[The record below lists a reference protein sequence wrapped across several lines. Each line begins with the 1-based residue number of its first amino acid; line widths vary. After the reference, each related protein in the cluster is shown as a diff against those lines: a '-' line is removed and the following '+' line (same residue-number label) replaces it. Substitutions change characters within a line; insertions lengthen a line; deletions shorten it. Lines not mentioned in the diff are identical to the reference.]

1 MNRSVHW
8 RTRTA
13 AARRSPRC
21 RSASSP
27 RAAQLELEHAA
38 APRRPRARPPPA
50 APPASAA
57 SSSSAGG
64 GTVSASA
71 CGTKPGV
78 AATGTPINIGAINT
92 KQPGTD
98 FSDIENMTGA
108 YFACVN
114 ANGGINGH
122 PIKYFPVT
130 EQTNPSQI
138 ASLAKQLVTSDH
150 VVGMMGNSS
159 IIECSVDAAYWKSV
173 GIDVLGRRH
182 RPRVLLDPEHRLGEH
197 GPALLQR
204 RRGPVRDWPRAP
216 TRSPSTS
223 PTSPAPTTSRPARTP
238 SPRPR
243 AWRSRTSPRTCR
255 SPAPTRSRSKLVNAA
270 GPNGAVVLNF
280 TPPEALLI
288 LQAAQKLNLEDRV
301 KYWACSTPC
310 NTDFLATSLGPKWNN
325 KLFVNAELTP
335 LDGNTSQTAQLF
347 QAMLKQYGTN
357 VSGGVGSF
365 SEMGFIDGRDRD
377 ARPGDRQGRLHDR
390 LGERRVQGGQ
400 QLQHRACSARA
411 SPTATTPT
419 HIPNNMDYTVTPNNG
434 KMVMASTG
442 GGCTLISADDPQ
454 IAAYRAVAGT
464 APAVGLAA
472 FRHNPRD

>member
-1 MNRSVHW
+1 MNQSVHW

-13 AARRSPRC
+13 AVAVAALALGVLAACSSSSSPSSSVAATSP
-21 RSASSP
+21 SASS
-27 RAAQLELEHAA
+27 
-38 APRRPRARPPPA
+38 
-50 APPASAA
+50 A
-57 SSSSAGG
+57 SSAPSSASSGS
-64 GTVSASA
+64 SASTTSTSS

-122 PIKYFPVT
+122 PIKFFPLT

-150 VVGMMGNSS
+150 VVGIAGSSS
-159 IIECSVDAAYWKSV
+159 IIECSVDSAYWKSV
-173 GIDVLGRRH
+173 GINVLGAGI
-182 RPRVLLDPEHRLGEH
+182 DPECWSTPNTASVNM
-197 GPALLQR
+197 GPRYSSDGAVQYVLAQGATKIAFDQSNVPGTTYIAGGPNALAKAKGVPIQDFTENV
-204 RRGPVRDWPRAP
+204 PI
-216 TRSPSTS
+216 TS
-223 PTSPAPTTSRPARTP
+223 ANAIAT
-238 SPRPR
+238 
-243 AWRSRTSPRTCR
+243 
-255 SPAPTRSRSKLVNAA
+255 KLVNAA
-270 GPNGAVVLNF
+270 GTSGAVVLNF

-335 LDGNTSQTAQLF
+335 LDGNTSQTAQLYD
-347 QAMLKQYGTN
+347 AILKQYGSD

-365 SEMGFIDGRDRD
+365 SEMGFVI
-377 ARPGDRQGRLHDR
+377 
-390 LGERRVQGGQ
+390 GEVATHALETITGPYTI
-400 QLQHRACSARA
+400 ASVSAA
-411 SPTATTPT
+411 FKAVSDYNTGLLCQAFTYGPYSE
-419 HIPNNMDYTVTPNNG
+419 HIPNNMDYTVTPDNG
-434 KMVMASTG
+434 KFVEASTG
-442 GGCTLISADDPQ
+442 GGCTLISSNDPQ
-454 IAAYRAVAGT
+454 IAAYRAIAGT
-464 APAVGLAA
+464 APAVG
-472 FRHNPRD
+472 

>member
-13 AARRSPRC
+13 AAAVAALSLGVLAACSSSGSSSSGSAAGGTSSSAPS
-21 RSASSP
+21 SASSG
-27 RAAQLELEHAA
+27 
-38 APRRPRARPPPA
+38 
-50 APPASAA
+50 SA
-57 SSSSAGG
+57 
-64 GTVSASA
+64 GTVSTSS

-122 PIKYFPVT
+122 PIKFFPVT

-138 ASLAKQLVTSDH
+138 ASLAKQLVTTDH

-173 GIDVLGRRH
+173 GIYVLAAGIAPECYSTPNTASVNMG
-182 RPRVLLDPEHRLGEH
+182 PRYSSDGAVQYVLAQGATKIAFDQSNVPGT
-197 GPALLQR
+197 AYI
-204 RRGPVRDWPRAP
+204 
-216 TRSPSTS
+216 
-223 PTSPAPTTSRPARTP
+223 
-238 SPRPR
+238 
-243 AWRSRTSPRTCR
+243 
-255 SPAPTRSRSKLVNAA
+255 AA
-270 GPNGAVVLNF
+270 GPNALAKAKGVPIEDFTENVPITSANAIATKLVAAAGPGGAVVLNF

-288 LQAAQKLNLEDRV
+288 LQAAQKLNLENRV

-325 KLFVNAELTP
+325 KLFVNSELLP

-347 QAMLKQYGTN
+347 QAILKQYGTN

-365 SEMGFIDGRDRD
+365 SEMGFTMGEIATHALQSVKGPYTI
-377 ARPGDRQGRLHDR
+377 ASVSAALKAVTNFNTGMLCQGFTY
-390 LGERRVQGGQ
+390 GNY
-400 QLQHRACSARA
+400 
-411 SPTATTPT
+411 PT
-419 HIPNNMDYTVTPNNG
+419 HLPNNMDYTVTPNNG
-434 KMVMASTG
+434 KMVIAPTG

-454 IAAYRAVAGT
+454 VAAYRAVAGT
-464 APAVGLAA
+464 APAVSS
-472 FRHNPRD
+472 

>member
-13 AARRSPRC
+13 AAVVAALSLGVLAAC
-21 RSASSP
+21 SSSSSSSG
-27 RAAQLELEHAA
+27 
-38 APRRPRARPPPA
+38 
-50 APPASAA
+50 SAA
-57 SSSSAGG
+57 STSSAPAAGSAAATG
-64 GTVSASA
+64 SSTASAGTVSTSS

-98 FSDIENMTGA
+98 FSDIENMAGA

-130 EQTNPSQI
+130 EQTSPAQI
-138 ASLAKQLVTSDH
+138 ASLAKQLVTTDH
-150 VVGMMGNSS
+150 VVGIMGNSS

-173 GIDVLGRRH
+173 GIDVLGAGI
-182 RPRVLLDPEHRLGEH
+182 DPECYSTPNTASVNM
-197 GPALLQR
+197 GPRYSSDGAVQYVMAQGATKIAFDQSNVPGTAYIADGPNALAKAKGVSIQDFTENV
-204 RRGPVRDWPRAP
+204 PI
-216 TRSPSTS
+216 TS
-223 PTSPAPTTSRPARTP
+223 ANAIAT
-238 SPRPR
+238 
-243 AWRSRTSPRTCR
+243 
-255 SPAPTRSRSKLVNAA
+255 KLVNAA
-270 GPNGAVVLNF
+270 GPSGAVVLNF
-280 TPPEALLI
+280 TPPEALII

-310 NTDFLATSLGPKWNN
+310 NTDFLATSLGPKWNG
-325 KLFVNAELTP
+325 KLFVNAELLP

-347 QAMLKQYGTN
+347 DAILKQYGSN

-365 SEMGFIDGRDRD
+365 SEMGFTIGEI
-377 ARPGDRQGRLHDR
+377 ATHALESVKGPYTIASVSAALEGVTNFNTGMLCQGYTY
-390 LGERRVQGGQ
+390 GKYPE
-400 QLQHRACSARA
+400 
-411 SPTATTPT
+411 
-419 HIPNNMDYTVTPNNG
+419 HIPNNMDYTVTPDNG
-434 KMVMASTG
+434 KFVQASTG

-464 APAVGLAA
+464 APAVG
-472 FRHNPRD
+472 

>member
-1 MNRSVHW
+1 MNRSFHW
-8 RTRTA
+8 RIRTA
-13 AARRSPRC
+13 AAAVAVVAMGVVAGC
-21 RSASSP
+21 SSSSSSSSSSTP
-27 RAAQLELEHAA
+27 
-38 APRRPRARPPPA
+38 
-50 APPASAA
+50 AA
-57 SSSSAGG
+57 SSGTSSSAPATSSSAAA
-64 GTVSASA
+64 GTVSTSS

-122 PIKYFPVT
+122 PIKYFPLT
-130 EQTNPSQI
+130 EQTSPSQI

-150 VVGMMGNSS
+150 VVGVMGSSS

-173 GIDVLGRRH
+173 GIEVLGAGI
-182 RPRVLLDPEHRLGEH
+182 DPECYSTPNTASVNM
-197 GPALLQR
+197 GPRYSSDGA
-204 RRGPVRDWPRAP
+204 
-216 TRSPSTS
+216 TS
-223 PTSPAPTTSRPARTP
+223 YVLAQGATKIAFDQSNVPGTTYI
-238 SPRPR
+238 
-243 AWRSRTSPRTCR
+243 
-255 SPAPTRSRSKLVNAA
+255 AA
-270 GPNGAVVLNF
+270 GPNAIAKAKGVAIQDFTENVPITSANAIATKLVTAAGPSGAVVLNF

-335 LDGNTSQTAQLF
+335 LDGNTSTTAQLF
-347 QAMLKQYGTN
+347 DAVLKQYGSS

-365 SEMGFIDGRDRD
+365 SEMGFTIGEI
-377 ARPGDRQGRLHDR
+377 ATHALESITGPYTIASVSAALKAVSTYNTGMLCQGYTY
-390 LGERRVQGGQ
+390 GNYPE
-400 QLQHRACSARA
+400 
-411 SPTATTPT
+411 
-419 HIPNNMDYTVTPNNG
+419 HIPNNMDYTVTPDNG
-434 KMVMASTG
+434 KFVQASSG

-454 IAAYRAVAGT
+454 IAAYRAAAGT
-464 APAVGLAA
+464 APAAS
-472 FRHNPRD
+472 

>member
-13 AARRSPRC
+13 AAAVAALSLGVLAAC
-21 RSASSP
+21 SSSSSSSTGGAAASSS
-27 RAAQLELEHAA
+27 A
-38 APRRPRARPPPA
+38 PA
-50 APPASAA
+50 ATSAASSA
-57 SSSSAGG
+57 SSSSAGA
-64 GTVSASA
+64 GTTSTSA

-173 GIDVLGRRH
+173 GIEVLGAGIAPECYSTPNTASVNMG
-182 RPRVLLDPEHRLGEH
+182 PRYSSDGAVQYVMAQGANKIAFDQSNVPGT
-197 GPALLQR
+197 AYI
-204 RRGPVRDWPRAP
+204 
-216 TRSPSTS
+216 
-223 PTSPAPTTSRPARTP
+223 
-238 SPRPR
+238 
-243 AWRSRTSPRTCR
+243 
-255 SPAPTRSRSKLVNAA
+255 AA
-270 GPNGAVVLNF
+270 GPNALAKAKGVPIQDFTENVPITSANAIATKLVTAAGPGGAVVLNF

-325 KLFVNAELTP
+325 KLFVNAELLP

-347 QAMLKQYGTN
+347 QAILKQYGTN

-365 SEMGFIDGRDRD
+365 SEMGFTIGEI
-377 ARPGDRQGRLHDR
+377 ATHALESVKGDYTIASVSAALKAVSNYNTGMLCQGFTY
-390 LGERRVQGGQ
+390 GNF
-400 QLQHRACSARA
+400 
-411 SPTATTPT
+411 PT
-419 HIPNNMDYTVTPNNG
+419 HLPNNMDYTVTPTNG
-434 KMVMASTG
+434 KFVQASTG

-454 IAAYRAVAGT
+454 VAAYRAVAGT
-464 APAVGLAA
+464 APAVG
-472 FRHNPRD
+472 

>member
-13 AARRSPRC
+13 AAAVAALSLGVLAAC
-21 RSASSP
+21 SSSSSSSAAGGTGSSASS
-27 RAAQLELEHAA
+27 
-38 APRRPRARPPPA
+38 AP
-50 APPASAA
+50 SAA
-57 SSSSAGG
+57 SSGSA
-64 GTVSASA
+64 GTVSTSS

-122 PIKYFPVT
+122 PIKFFPVT

-150 VVGMMGNSS
+150 VVGMMGTSS
-159 IIECSVDAAYWKSV
+159 IIECSVNAAYWKSV
-173 GIDVLGRRH
+173 GIYVLAAGIAPECYSTPNTASVNMG
-182 RPRVLLDPEHRLGEH
+182 PRYSSDGAVQYVLAQGANKIAFDQANVPGT
-197 GPALLQR
+197 AYI
-204 RRGPVRDWPRAP
+204 
-216 TRSPSTS
+216 
-223 PTSPAPTTSRPARTP
+223 
-238 SPRPR
+238 
-243 AWRSRTSPRTCR
+243 
-255 SPAPTRSRSKLVNAA
+255 AA
-270 GPNGAVVLNF
+270 GPNALAKAKGVPIEDFTENVPITSANAIATKLVTAAGPGGAVVLNF

-325 KLFVNAELTP
+325 KLFVNSELLP
-335 LDGNTSQTAQLF
+335 LDGNTSQKAQLF
-347 QAMLKQYGTN
+347 NAILKQYGTN

-365 SEMGFIDGRDRD
+365 SEMGFTMGEIATHALESVKGPYTIASVSAALKAVANYDTGMLC
-377 ARPGDRQGRLHDR
+377 QGFTY
-390 LGERRVQGGQ
+390 GNY
-400 QLQHRACSARA
+400 
-411 SPTATTPT
+411 PM

-434 KMVMASTG
+434 KMVQASSG

-464 APAVGLAA
+464 APAVSS
-472 FRHNPRD
+472 